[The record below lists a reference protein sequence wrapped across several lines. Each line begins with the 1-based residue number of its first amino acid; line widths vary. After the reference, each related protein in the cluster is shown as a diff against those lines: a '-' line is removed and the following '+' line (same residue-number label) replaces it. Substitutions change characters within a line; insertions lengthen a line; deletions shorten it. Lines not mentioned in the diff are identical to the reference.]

1 MLRTYPRILLAAVLV
16 SAAAIGSAADA
27 PRCSYSARDCEQ
39 QIRQMLTGRRFLGV
53 QIEEKNPGLVIK
65 TVAPNS
71 PAARAGLKIGD
82 RLIAVNGK
90 SLTQAT
96 ALEFKRLIGASR
108 ETGRFWLIIWRRG
121 AYTKLEARLEPYT
134 KEQIDKIIN
143 SHLVESHTSTA
154 GGGH

>member
-1 MLRTYPRILLAAVLV
+1 MLRTYPRILIAALVV
-16 SAAAIGSAADA
+16 SAAAMAAAEA
-27 PRCSYSARDCEQ
+27 PRCNYTARDCEQ

-53 QIEEKNPGLVIK
+53 TIEEKNPGLVIK
-65 TVAPNS
+65 TVTPDS
-71 PAARAGLKIGD
+71 PAARAGLKTGD

-96 ALEFKRLIGASR
+96 SLEFKQIVGAAR
-108 ETGRFWLIIWRRG
+108 QTGRLWMIIWRRG
-121 AYTKLEARLEPYT
+121 AYTKIEARLEPYT

-143 SHLVESHTSTA
+143 SHLIESHTSTA

>member
-1 MLRTYPRILLAAVLV
+1 MLRIYPKIIIAALLV
-16 SAAAIGSAADA
+16 SAVALAEQQK
-27 PRCSYSARDCEQ
+27 CSFTARECEQ

-53 QIEEKNPGLVIK
+53 FIEEKNPGLVIK
-65 TVAPNS
+65 SVAPAS
-71 PAARAGLKIGD
+71 PAARAGLRPGD

-96 ALEFKRLIGASR
+96 SLEFKQILGSSR
-108 ETGRFWLIIWRRG
+108 ETGRLWMIIWRRG
-121 AYTKLEARLEPYT
+121 AYTKIEARLEPYT

-143 SHLVESHTSTA
+143 THLAESHTSTA

>member
-1 MLRTYPRILLAAVLV
+1 MLRSYPRILLTALV
-16 SAAAIGSAADA
+16 ISAAAMVAVAEA
-27 PRCSYSARDCEQ
+27 PRCSFTARECEQ

-71 PAARAGLKIGD
+71 PAARAGLKPGD

-96 ALEFKRLIGASR
+96 SLEFKQIISGAR
-108 ETGRFWLIIWRRG
+108 ETGRLFMIIWRRG
-121 AYTKLEARLEPYT
+121 SYTRIEARLEPYT

-143 SHLVESHTSTA
+143 THLIESHTSTA

>member
-1 MLRTYPRILLAAVLV
+1 MLRTYPKFILAALLV
-16 SAAAIGSAADA
+16 SAVAFAEQQK
-27 PRCSYSARDCEQ
+27 CNFSARECEQ

-53 QIEEKNPGLVIK
+53 FIEEKNPGLVIK
-65 TVAPNS
+65 DVAPDS
-71 PAARAGLKIGD
+71 PAARAGLRAGD

-96 ALEFKRLIGASR
+96 SLEFKKILGSSR
-108 ETGRFWLIIWRRG
+108 ETGRLWMIIWRRG
-121 AYTKLEARLEPYT
+121 AYTKIEARLEPYT

-143 SHLVESHTSTA
+143 THLAESHTSTA

>member
-1 MLRTYPRILLAAVLV
+1 MLRTYPKFIVAALFV
-16 SAAAIGSAADA
+16 SAVAFAG
-27 PRCSYSARDCEQ
+27 PEKQCNVSARECEQ

-53 QIEEKNPGLVIK
+53 FIEEKNPGLVIK
-65 TVAPNS
+65 DVAPDS
-71 PAARAGLKIGD
+71 PAARAGLRAGD

-96 ALEFKRLIGASR
+96 SLEFKQILGSSR
-108 ETGRFWLIIWRRG
+108 ETGRLWMIIWRRG
-121 AYTKLEARLEPYT
+121 AYAKIEARLEPYT

-143 SHLVESHTSTA
+143 THLAESHTSTA

>member
-16 SAAAIGSAADA
+16 SAAAIAGAADA

-71 PAARAGLKIGD
+71 PAARAGLKTGD

-96 ALEFKRLIGASR
+96 SLEFKRIIGSSR
-108 ETGRFWLIIWRRG
+108 ETGRLWMIIWRRG